1 MPEVPCS
8 CLSEVLAEEYQALR
22 SDFSYTPSDPKLSE
36 TERRAE
42 LFQKVHKE
50 TQPLSALCISG
61 GGIRSATFALGA
73 LQSLADHN
81 VLDKFDYLSTV
92 SGGGYIGSW
101 LTAWI
106 QRAGGYHKVAPQLK
120 RNAPKPVHPDPDPIQ
135 HLRDYNNYLTPKLGF
150 FSGDTWTVAATI
162 IRNMT
167 LNWLVLV
174 PLLMCALAIPRVM
187 VALVDL
193 RNFYGDKPPVAWQ
206 WATLIVLVLSVFLFS
221 LAIFNAVRYL
231 PGVGGVPHTQGDFL
245 LYVLGPM
252 VSSHVLHCV
261 FFYWWWIDTTDKL
274 PSLWYEIARGLIE
287 SYAGW
292 LAYLV
297 ICVLFRNP
305 KKFVKLLFGPIT
317 LAMLLLAVG
326 VGVFAW
332 VLFDRIYPSDII
344 SLSHFMAL
352 GPPLLLVG
360 FAMAGGLFVGLT
372 SRVLKDEDREWM
384 SRAGAW
390 LTMFI
395 LIWAAICSL
404 VLLVPEYVLRWG
416 AWLQSTAGGLGAVAG
431 WISARAGYSGKSNP
445 TSDQRQPKE
454 QSWQVGLALKLAP
467 PLFVVV
473 FFIALSLLTNVII
486 SSVLSLFSLLSLP
499 ALLPLRG
506 MGQIAWWDHHKM
518 VEESSLIANVLVAG
532 GFFALS
538 AIMARFINI
547 NIFSIHSMYR
557 NRLIRAYL
565 GASNPKR
572 NASAFT
578 GFAETDNM
586 HMYTLKTDYKPM
598 QVLNL
603 TLNLVSGERL
613 AWQQRKAESFTVT
626 TLYSGSSELGYRP
639 STEYAE
645 GLTLGTA
652 MAISGAAASP
662 NMGYHS
668 SPVIGFI
675 MTLFNARLGAWLGNP
690 GTYGDKSWRQ
700 RGPHSATGSL
710 IREAFGLTNSH
721 SPYVYLSD
729 GGHFENLG
737 IYEMV
742 QRRCRYIVVLDSGAD
757 PTFTYEDLGNAIRK
771 VRIDMN
777 IPIEFG
783 AALTAPL
790 QDRKK
795 RCAVARIGYSNVD
808 GADCEDGYLLY
819 VKPMYLRNE
828 PPDVQS
834 YYAANTSFPHQ
845 ATGDQWFDESQTESY
860 RMLGMHTMDEILL
873 HLQGET
879 LDDVV
884 HASAEYIKSG
894 PEPPITTAALAGT

>member
-1 MPEVPCS
+1 MPEAPPS

-22 SDFSYTPSDPKLSE
+22 SDFSHTPSDPTLSE
-36 TERRAE
+36 TARRAE
-42 LFQKVHKE
+42 LFQKVHQQAK
-50 TQPLSALCISG
+50 PFSALCLSG

-73 LQSLADHN
+73 LQSMADRN
-81 VLDKFDYLSTV
+81 ILGKFDYLSTV

-106 QRAGGYHKVAPQLK
+106 QRAGGYDKVAPKLK

-174 PLLMCALAIPRVM
+174 PLLMFALAIPRVM
-187 VALVDL
+187 VSLIDL
-193 RNFYGDKPPVAWQ
+193 RNFYDDHPPDAWV
-206 WATLIVLVLSVFLFS
+206 WATRIVFYLSYVLFS

-231 PGVGGVPHTQGDFL
+231 PGVGKGSHTQGDFL
-245 LYVLGPM
+245 LYVLAPL
-252 VSSHVLHCV
+252 VLSHILHCV
-261 FFYWWWIDTTDKL
+261 HFYWWWVDTTEGL
-274 PSLWYEIARGLIE
+274 PGVWHEVRRGLVE
-287 SYAGW
+287 AYGGW
-292 LAYLV
+292 FAYL
-297 ICVLFRNP
+297 IIWVLFRNP
-305 KKFVKLLFGPIT
+305 KKFLQLLFGPLT
-317 LAMLLLAVG
+317 LAMLLLGVG

-332 VLFDRIYPSDII
+332 VLFDQIYPSDII

-372 SRVLKDEDREWM
+372 SRVLKDDDREWM

-390 LTMFI
+390 LTMVI

-404 VLLVPEYVLRWG
+404 VLLVPEYVLGWHTWIQSAAG
-416 AWLQSTAGGLGAVAG
+416 ALGAVSG
-431 WISARAGYSGKSNP
+431 WTSARAGYSGKSQP
-445 TSDQRQPKE
+445 TSDQRQPKQ
-454 QSWQVGLALKLAP
+454 QSWQIALALKLAP
-467 PLFVVV
+467 TVFVVI
-473 FFIALSLLTNVII
+473 FFIGLTLLTNMII
-486 SSVLSLFSLLSLP
+486 SASRI
-499 ALLPLRG
+499 AK
-506 MGQIAWWDHHKM
+506 IAWWDHHKM
-518 VEESSLIANVLVAG
+518 VEETSLITNTILAVF
-532 GFFALS
+532 FFALS
-538 AIMARFINI
+538 AAMARFINI
-547 NIFSIHSMYR
+547 NIFSIHAMYR

-578 GFAETDNM
+578 GFAETDNLN
-586 HMYTLKTDYKPM
+586 MYKLNTEFKPLH
-598 QVLNL
+598 VLNL

-626 TLYSGSSELGYRP
+626 TLHCGSSDLGYRP

-675 MTLFNARLGAWLGNP
+675 MMLFNARLGAWLGNP
-690 GTYGDKSWRQ
+690 GIHGNKSWRQ

-742 QRRCRYIVVLDSGAD
+742 QRRCRYIVVLDSGGD
-757 PTFTYEDLGNAIRK
+757 PDFTYEDLGNALRK
-771 VRIDMN
+771 IRIDMN
-777 IPIEFG
+777 IPIEFPQS
-783 AALTAPL
+783 LTAPL
-790 QDRKK
+790 QARKK
-795 RCAVARIGYSNVD
+795 RCAVARIGYSSVD
-808 GADCEDGYLLY
+808 GSCEDGHLVY
-819 VKPMYLRNE
+819 VKPMYLGNE
-828 PPDVQS
+828 SPDVQS
-834 YYAANTSFPHQ
+834 YHSGNLDFPHQ
-845 ATGDQWFDESQTESY
+845 NRGDQWFDESQTESY
-860 RMLGMHTMDEILL
+860 RMLGMHTMDEIFL
-873 HLQGET
+873 HLKGDT

-884 HASAEYIKSG
+884 HASEEYIKSG
-894 PEPPITTAALAGT
+894 PEPPSMYTAALAGV

>member
-1 MPEVPCS
+1 MIYSLGMQEVPSS
-8 CLSEVLAEEYQALR
+8 CLSEVLAEEYQTLR
-22 SDFSYTPSDPKLSE
+22 SDFSYEPSDPKLTE

-42 LFQKVHKE
+42 LFQKVHQE
-50 TQPLSALCISG
+50 TKPFSALCISG

-73 LQSLADHN
+73 LQSLADRN
-81 VLDKFDYLSTV
+81 ILGKFDYLSTV

-106 QRAGGYHKVAPQLK
+106 QRAGGYDKVAPMLK
-120 RNAPKPVHPDPDPIQ
+120 RNAPKPVPPNPDPIQ

-162 IRNMT
+162 IRNMI

-174 PLLMCALAIPRVM
+174 PLLMFALVIPRVM
-187 VALVDL
+187 VSLIDM
-193 RNFYGDKPPVAWQ
+193 RNFYGDKPPDVWVWLTNIA
-206 WATLIVLVLSVFLFS
+206 LYLSYVLFS

-231 PGVGGVPHTQGDFL
+231 PGVGDVPHTQGDFL
-245 LYVLGPM
+245 LYVLAPL
-252 VSSHVLHCV
+252 VLCHVLHCV
-261 FFYWWWIDTTDKL
+261 HFYWWWIDTKDNL
-274 PSLWYEIARGLIE
+274 PSLPHEIMRGLIE
-287 SYAGW
+287 SYGGW
-292 LAYLV
+292 LAYLIV
-297 ICVLFRNP
+297 YVLFRNP
-305 KKFVKLLFGPIT
+305 KKFFKLLFGPIT
-317 LAMLLLAVG
+317 LLAMPLVG
-326 VGVFAW
+326 VGVGVLAW
-332 VLFDRIYPSDII
+332 VLFDEIYPSDII

-360 FAMAGGLFVGLT
+360 FAMAGSLFVGLT

-390 LTMFI
+390 LTMVI
-395 LIWAAICSL
+395 LLWTAICSL
-404 VLLVPEYVLRWG
+404 VLLVPEYVLGWHT
-416 AWLQSTAGGLGAVAG
+416 WLQSAAGALGALSG
-431 WISARAGYSGKSNP
+431 WTSARAGYSGKSQP

-454 QSWQVGLALKLAP
+454 QSWQVALALKMAP
-467 PLFVVV
+467 PLFVLV
-473 FFIALSLLTNVII
+473 FFVALALLTNII
-486 SSVLSLFSLLSLP
+486 LSGSGLVKY
-499 ALLPLRG
+499 
-506 MGQIAWWDHHKM
+506 AWWDHHEI
-518 VEESSLIANVLVAG
+518 VEKSSLYANLVVAVA
-532 GFFALS
+532 FFALS

-572 NASAFT
+572 KASEFT

-586 HMYTLKTDYKPM
+586 NMYKLNTDYKPLH
-598 QVLNL
+598 VLNL

-626 TLYSGSSELGYRP
+626 TLYCGSSELGYRP

-690 GTYGDKSWRQ
+690 GIHGNKSWRQ
-700 RGPHSATGSL
+700 RGPYSATGSL

-742 QRRCRYIVVLDSGAD
+742 QRRCRYIVVLDSGGD
-757 PTFTYEDLGNAIRK
+757 PNFTYEDLGNALRK
-771 VRIDMN
+771 IRIDMN
-777 IPIEFG
+777 IPIEFEQ
-783 AALTAPL
+783 ALTAPL
-790 QDRKK
+790 QARKK
-795 RCAVARIGYSNVD
+795 RCAVARIRYSNVD
-808 GADCEDGYLLY
+808 GAACEDGYLVY
-819 VKPMYLRNE
+819 VKPMYLGSE
-828 PPDVQS
+828 SPDVQS
-834 YYAANTSFPHQ
+834 YHSGNLDFPHQ
-845 ATGDQWFDESQTESY
+845 TTGDQWFDESQTESY
-860 RMLGMHTMDEILL
+860 RMLGMHTMDEILR
-873 HLQGET
+873 HLKGDT
-879 LDDVV
+879 LEDVV
-884 HASAEYIKSG
+884 HASEEYIKSG
-894 PEPPITTAALAGT
+894 PESPSMSTAALAGT